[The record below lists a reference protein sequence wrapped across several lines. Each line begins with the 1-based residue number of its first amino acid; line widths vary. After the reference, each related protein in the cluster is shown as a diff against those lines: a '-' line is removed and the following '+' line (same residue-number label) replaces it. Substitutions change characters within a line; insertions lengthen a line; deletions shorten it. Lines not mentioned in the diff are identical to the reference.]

1 VSTWDALGITLGTS
15 REVRLEPR
23 CSAGAVGAFWG
34 CLVIL
39 CEPFAGMAGV
49 SFWTLGCKPPISWMG
64 GKSGYS
70 RVIAELLGLS
80 RLNPPRAYVWGDVGP
95 NIAAL
100 ACLFGA
106 AGSAEEVARWV
117 WLASQ
122 SYRPGNIDSGMYSRT
137 NGNQAVSTSEVA
149 AAVAALPRAPEV
161 AAIIRGWRDEEP
173 RALWTRLKAAG
184 WPSLLLPE
192 GSGGRW
198 LGPCDL
204 GEVAAWLWVSGH
216 ENPHGSDLAPQY
228 IEGWKERRAADSRS
242 WAKEPTDWLAQRA
255 AALPTKPPMVACWQG
270 RAEDMRL
277 PERLDGWIMYMDP
290 PYENTTGYKHG
301 GCPRETVLR
310 LALDWSA
317 RGATVAISEAVRLDD
332 ALPGWYAVQ
341 IDGERVGQ
349 KRTFSKQQHEWVTMN
364 RKPVVVPGVQAS
376 LFGGAV

>member
-1 VSTWDALGITLGTS
+1 
-15 REVRLEPR
+15 
-23 CSAGAVGAFWG
+23 
-34 CLVIL
+34 
-39 CEPFAGMAGV
+39 
-49 SFWTLGCKPPISWMG
+49 MG

-80 RLNPPRAYVWGDVGP
+80 RLNPPSAYVWGDVGP

-106 AGSAEEVARWV
+106 AGSAEEVARWLHANALSMV
-117 WLASQ
+117 KDGTAGS
-122 SYRPGNIDSGMYSRT
+122 YSRV
-137 NGNQAVSTSEVA
+137 NGEGNLWVSKAGKEERWQPTTVESTAWKAEIIPS
-149 AAVAALPRAPEV
+149 PRAPEV

-184 WPSLLLPE
+184 WPSLLLPK

-198 LGPCDL
+198 LGPQSVE
-204 GEVAAWLWVSGH
+204 EVAAFLLAVRWSFNEKGP
-216 ENPHGSDLAPQY
+216 EHGYGGPGRPVNTINANWTMEDRDKALSIERFTGILESNKSAP
-228 IEGWKERRAADSRS
+228 R
-242 WAKEPTDWLAQRA
+242 
-255 AALPTKPPMVACWQG
+255 VACWQG

-349 KRTFSKQQHEWVTMN
+349 KRTFSKQQSEWVTMN

-376 LFGGAV
+376 LWGTP

>member
-1 VSTWDALGITLGTS
+1 V
-15 REVRLEPR
+15 
-23 CSAGAVGAFWG
+23 
-34 CLVIL
+34 L

-95 NIAAL
+95 NIAAI

-106 AGSAEEVARWV
+106 AGSAEEVARY
-117 WLASQ
+117 L
-122 SYRPGNIDSGMYSRT
+122 
-137 NGNQAVSTSEVA
+137 
-149 AAVAALPRAPEV
+149 AVAFRSFPGQEAGAGFKDYEGHAAKGTRGAPSEPWGTLAGLTGAIPSPRAPEV

-198 LGPCDL
+198 LGPV
-204 GEVAAWLWVSGH
+204 GVVEVAAWLFCADTAYVRGQPD
-216 ENPHGSDLAPQY
+216 ENGVN
-228 IEGWKERRAADSRS
+228 ADSLLGCKGYKGGG
-242 WAKEPTDWLAQRA
+242 AKQPAVQRIPPQVE
-255 AALPTKPPMVACWQG
+255 ALPTKPPMVACWQG
-270 RAEDMRL
+270 RAEDIRL
-277 PERLDGWIMYMDP
+277 PERLDGWVLYCDP
-290 PYENTTGYKHG
+290 PYENTTGYKYG